1 MNRVVE
7 QTQEQNTVPDVL
19 GSRVEGHSLNLL
31 QFTDLHLVSSPHE
44 TLWGINT
51 YETFKAVLRVAIARH
66 PSAQLALFT
75 GDLVHEPNPAAY
87 RLLRESLVELELPAY
102 RLPGNHDDMSMIDE
116 WLTGGS
122 IKIERALRLD
132 RWQIIMLDTNAP
144 ADHGGRLDHAELEFL
159 EDRLSAQSHCHALI
173 CLHHHPV
180 AINSPWMDAMAL
192 ENPQDFFHV
201 VDRHP
206 QVRGV
211 VWGHIHQEF
220 DGERNGVRLLGTPST
235 SIQFQ
240 PFCDRFEED
249 DLGPGYRWLC
259 LHPDGRIETEVHY
272 LVKTEFKQG

>member
-1 MNRVVE
+1 MVE

-132 RWQIIMLDTNAP
+132 RCQIIMLDNNAP
-144 ADHGGRLDHAELEFL
+144 EDHGGRLDHAELEYL
-159 EDRLSAQSHCHALI
+159 EDRLSTQHDNL
-173 CLHHHPV
+173 P
-180 AINSPWMDAMAL
+180 AIKTNRTLVLDAATG
-192 ENPQDFFHV
+192 EPFVDHGHV
-201 VDRHP
+201 IVISGQTIGGQLQP
-206 QVRGV
+206 
-211 VWGHIHQEF
+211 
-220 DGERNGVRLLGTPST
+220 GEAFP
-235 SIQFQ
+235 
-240 PFCDRFEED
+240 E
-249 DLGPGYRWLC
+249 
-259 LHPDGRIETEVHY
+259 
-272 LVKTEFKQG
+272 